1 MSSVKPVVQSALAR
15 TLSFLPTAVAT
26 LLTSRL
32 IISHFGLGAFNSFA
46 LIVSLIA
53 LIPLNDLGV
62 GAAVTSAFAQY
73 GPRARSSERIAL
85 TSARV
90 LAVSTIGVIVVA
102 TLLAIANLWP
112 TLLGDASGSN
122 TFVALAMA
130 VFALSFLPG
139 LGQRMLLG
147 VDRNH
152 VTVVVQSFFT
162 PLILVATLVVMLAG
176 LSGSWLMIVPPA
188 ALLVINIVTVVM
200 SVRITGFPWRQ
211 VLRRLPSPHRYPGRS
226 IRAISGPMLLITL
239 SVPIALQSDRIVLS
253 HVASRQAVANYSV
266 VVQIFA
272 PVAALIAASAQPL
285 WPIYAKARSEGRPG
299 PGLGRVL
306 VLFCGAAAL
315 MCAFLVVISDPVG
328 NLIGGGRIELGW
340 LLPVAAGLAVLT
352 QAAAY
357 PVAMKLMDPAG
368 VRFVALC
375 TAVALPLNV
384 GLSIWLGS
392 WMGAPGPLLATFAV
406 GVLVQTLPALVF
418 SRRHE
423 SVGRHRYGSVRA
435 PVPVIELAVSLLN
448 AVPPLVLL
456 DELLE

>member
-1 MSSVKPVVQSALAR
+1 MSSIKPVVQSALAR

-32 IISHFGLGAFNSFA
+32 IIGHYGIAAFNSFA
-46 LIVSLIA
+46 LVVSLIA

-62 GAAVTSAFAQY
+62 GAAVTSAFAQH
-73 GPRARSSERIAL
+73 GPRSRGAERVAL

-90 LAVSTIGVIVVA
+90 LTVSTFALIAAAIG
-102 TLLAIANLWP
+102 IAAAHLWP
-112 TLLGDASGSN
+112 TLLGNASGSN
-122 TFVALAMA
+122 AYVAAALA

-139 LGQRMLLG
+139 LGQRILLG

-162 PLILVATLVVMLAG
+162 PLILVASIGIILG
-176 LSGSWLMIVPPA
+176 GFSGSALMIVPPA
-188 ALLVINIVTVVM
+188 ALVVINLITLVM
-200 SVRITGFPWRQ
+200 SIRVTRFEWLQ
-211 VLRRLPSPHRYPGRS
+211 VLRRLPDPHRYPGKS

-239 SVPIALQSDRIVLS
+239 SVPLALQSDRIVLS

-285 WPIYAKARSEGRPG
+285 WPIYAKARSEGRAG
-299 PGLGRVL
+299 PGLGQVL
-306 VLFCGAAAL
+306 LLFCGAATVLCAL
-315 MCAFLVVISDPVG
+315 LVVVSNPVG
-328 NLIGGGRIELGW
+328 VLIGNGRIHLGW

-368 VRFVALC
+368 VRFVAVC
-375 TAVALPLNV
+375 TGLALPLNV
-384 GLSIWLGS
+384 ALSIG
-392 WMGAPGPLLATFAV
+392 MGKWIGAAGPLLATFVV
-406 GVLVQTLPALVF
+406 GVFVQTIPALLF
-418 SRRHE
+418 DRRHE
-423 SVGRHRYGSVRA
+423 SVGRHRYSSIRG
-435 PVPVIELAVSLLN
+435 PVPVIDLAVSFLN
-448 AVPPLVLL
+448 PVPALVLL

>member
-1 MSSVKPVVQSALAR
+1 MSSIRPVVQSAFAR
-15 TLSFLPTAVAT
+15 TVSFLPTAVAT

-32 IISHFGLGAFNSFA
+32 IIGHYGIAAFNSFA

-62 GAAVTSAFAQY
+62 GAAVTSAFAQH
-73 GPRARSSERIAL
+73 GPRSRSAERVAL

-90 LAVSTIGVIVVA
+90 LTVSTFAVIAVA
-102 TLLAIANLWP
+102 IALAAANLWP
-112 TLLGDASGSN
+112 TLLGNASGSN
-122 TFVALAMA
+122 AYVAGALA

-139 LGQRMLLG
+139 LGQRILLG

-162 PLILVATLVVMLAG
+162 PLILIASVGIILAG
-176 LSGSWLMIVPPA
+176 LSGSALMIVPPA
-188 ALLVINIVTVVM
+188 ALVVINLITLVM
-200 SVRITGFPWRQ
+200 SIRVTRFEWLQ
-211 VLRRLPSPHRYPGRS
+211 VLRRLPDPHRYPGKS

-239 SVPIALQSDRIVLS
+239 SVPLALQSDRIVLS

-285 WPIYAKARSEGRPG
+285 WPIYAKARSEGRAG

-306 VLFCGAAAL
+306 MLFCGAATVL
-315 MCAFLVVISDPVG
+315 CAFLVAISDPVG
-328 NLIGGGRIELGW
+328 KLIGNGRIHLGW
-340 LLPVAAGLAVLT
+340 LLPAAAGLAVLT

-368 VRFVALC
+368 VRFVAVC
-375 TAVALPLNV
+375 TGLALPLNIA
-384 GLSIWLGS
+384 LSIGLGT
-392 WMGAPGPLLATFAV
+392 WIGAAGPLLATFAV
-406 GVLVQTLPALVF
+406 GVFVQTIPALLF
-418 SRRHE
+418 DRRHE
-423 SVGRHRYGSVRA
+423 TVGRHRYGSMRG
-435 PVPVIELAVSLLN
+435 PVPVIDLAVSFLN
-448 AVPPLVLL
+448 PVPALVLL

>member
-1 MSSVKPVVQSALAR
+1 MSSIKPVVQSAFAR

-32 IISHFGLGAFNSFA
+32 IISHYGIAAFNSFA

-62 GAAVTSAFAQY
+62 GAAVTSAFAQH
-73 GPRARSSERIAL
+73 GPRSRSAERVAL

-90 LAVSTIGVIVVA
+90 LTVSTLGVIAVA
-102 TLLAIANLWP
+102 VGLAVANLWP
-112 TLLGDASGSN
+112 TLLGNASGSN
-122 TFVALAMA
+122 AYVAAAMV

-162 PLILVATLVVMLAG
+162 PLILVASVGIILAG
-176 LSGSWLMIVPPA
+176 LGGSYLMIVPPA
-188 ALLVINIVTVVM
+188 ALLVINIVTLVM
-200 SVRITGFPWRQ
+200 SIRVTRFEWRQ
-211 VLRRLPSPHRYPGRS
+211 VLRRLPDPGRFPGKS

-239 SVPIALQSDRIVLS
+239 SVPLALQSDRIVLS

-285 WPIYAKARSEGRPG
+285 WPIYAKARSEGRTG
-299 PGLGRVL
+299 PGLGKVL
-306 VLFCGAAAL
+306 VLFCGAATVL
-315 MCAFLVVISDPVG
+315 CGLLVVIAAPVG
-328 NLIGGGRIELGW
+328 QLIGNGRIHLGW

-368 VRFVALC
+368 VRFVAIC
-375 TAVALPLNV
+375 TAVALPLNI
-384 GLSIWLGS
+384 GLSIVFGS
-392 WMGAPGPLLATFAV
+392 SIGAAGPLLATFAI
-406 GVLVQTLPALVF
+406 GVLVQTIPALLF
-418 SRRHE
+418 ARRHE
-423 SVGRHRYGSVRA
+423 SVGRHRYGSMRA
-435 PVPVIELAVSLLN
+435 SVPVIDLAVSLLN
-448 AVPPLVLL
+448 PVPPLVVL